1 MKPSKPK
8 WKKVVTNRQIFSGIF
23 HTLACLTIL
32 VVAVALLSG
41 ANNFLLYLQND
52 LLPIPQ
58 KTLFVLGL
66 LSAYILSL
74 VIISRTSPL
83 PSFDFFNRVV
93 VTTLVCFSLYG
104 FILAISRIGIFSRTL
119 FIVEAVTTA
128 ALLLGYFSLRLK
140 WFPPKVGITGSMQD
154 RFSHYSTIQWVVFD
168 PLLPPPRDLDMLAL
182 GETADKVGIN
192 PIAESVLTPRI
203 PVIAESDIDE
213 LLSGR
218 VALSKITATLLIQLK
233 PPRLYFAVKR
243 AGELALSLILTPVIA
258 ISCLVL
264 GALIKIDSPGPVFFR
279 QTRIGLNGS
288 QFRIIKLRTMSHQS
302 VRSGE
307 DRFAEPSDQRI
318 TRVGRWLRHYR
329 LDELPQFWNIVRG
342 EMSLIGPRPEQ
353 PSFVDQFAK
362 TIPLYLLRHAVR
374 PGITGWAQVRY
385 GYAASEEQTRTK
397 LEYDLFYIK
406 HMSVW
411 LDFNIFLSTLHTVL
425 LKKGAR

>member
-8 WKKVVTNRQIFSGIF
+8 WNKVVTNRQIFSGIF

-32 VVAVALLSG
+32 IVAVALLSG
-41 ANNFLLYLQND
+41 ANNIFLYLQND

-58 KTLFVLGL
+58 RTLFVLGL

-74 VIISRTSPL
+74 AIISRTSPL
-83 PSFDFFNRVV
+83 PSFDFFNRIV
-93 VTTLVCFSLYG
+93 VTTLICFSLYG

-119 FIVEAVTTA
+119 FILEAVTTTV
-128 ALLLGYFSLRLK
+128 LLLGYFSLRLK
-140 WFPPKVGITGSMQD
+140 WFPPRVGIVASMQD
-154 RFSHYSTIQWVVFD
+154 RFSDYTTIQWVVFD
-168 PLLPPPRDLDMLAL
+168 PLLPLPRDLDMMVL
-182 GETADKVGIN
+182 GETADKIAIN
-192 PIAESVLTPRI
+192 PIAESVSKPHA
-203 PVIAESDIDE
+203 PVIAEPDINE

-218 VALSKITATLLIQLK
+218 VALSKITTTLLAQLRS
-233 PPRLYFAVKR
+233 PRSYLAVKR
-243 AGELALSLILTPVIA
+243 VGELALSLILTPIIA
-258 ISCLVL
+258 IFCLFL
-264 GALIKIDSPGPVFFR
+264 GALVKIDSPGPVFFR
-279 QTRIGLNGS
+279 QTRIGLNGR

-302 VRSGE
+302 AQSAKV
-307 DRFAEPSDQRI
+307 RFAEPRDQRI
-318 TRVGRWLRHYR
+318 TRMGRWLRSYR
-329 LDELPQFWNIVRG
+329 LDELPQFWNILRG

-353 PSFVDQFAK
+353 PSFVDQFEK

-425 LKKGAR
+425 LRKGAR

>member
-1 MKPSKPK
+1 MTSRP
-8 WKKVVTNRQIFSGIF
+8 IFSWIF
-23 HTLACLTIL
+23 HILACLTIL
-32 VVAVALLSG
+32 IVAVALLSG
-41 ANNFLLYLQND
+41 SNNFFLYLQND
-52 LLPIPQ
+52 LLPVPQ
-58 KTLFVLGL
+58 KALFVFGL
-66 LSAYILSL
+66 LSAYIVSL

-83 PSFDFFNRVV
+83 PSFDFFNRIV
-93 VTTLVCFSLYG
+93 VTTLICFSLYG

-119 FIVEAVTTA
+119 FILEAVTTTV
-128 ALLLGYFSLRLK
+128 LLLGYFSLRLK
-140 WFPPKVGITGSMQD
+140 WFPPRVGIVASMQD
-154 RFSHYSTIQWVVFD
+154 RFSDYTTIQWVVFD
-168 PLLPPPRDLDMLAL
+168 PLLPLPRDLDMMVL
-182 GETADKVGIN
+182 GGTADKIAID
-192 PIAESVLTPRI
+192 PIAESVSKPHV
-203 PVIAESDIDE
+203 PVIAEPDIDE

-218 VALSKITATLLIQLK
+218 VALSKITTTLLAQLRS
-233 PPRLYFAVKR
+233 PRSYLAVKR
-243 AGELALSLILTPVIA
+243 VGEFALSLILTPIIA
-258 ISCLVL
+258 IFCIFL

-302 VRSGE
+302 AQSGKV
-307 DRFAEPSDQRI
+307 RFAEPGDQRV
-318 TRVGRWLRHYR
+318 TRMGRWLRSYR
-329 LDELPQFWNIVRG
+329 LDELPQFWNILRG

-353 PSFVDQFAK
+353 PSFVDQFEK

-425 LKKGAR
+425 LRKGAR